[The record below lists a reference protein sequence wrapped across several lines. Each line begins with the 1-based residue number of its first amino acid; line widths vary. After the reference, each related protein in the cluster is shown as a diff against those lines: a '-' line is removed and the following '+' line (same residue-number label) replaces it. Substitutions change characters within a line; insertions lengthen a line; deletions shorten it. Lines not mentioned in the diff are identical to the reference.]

1 MELTFAVQSAAFLY
15 SLLPGILIGVIYGLF
30 KLLRTVFNFSNVM
43 TFAADVA
50 FMIISAVL
58 IYLYILAFL
67 SGYVR
72 LYLLPGILAG
82 FLAYRLTL
90 GKLLCKV
97 YRPFFMLLKRLFS
110 AVSKKIKIFAKKV
123 LKKLRG
129 LLYNRQAG

>member
-15 SLLPGILIGVIYGLF
+15 SLLPGVLIGVIYGLF

>member
-15 SLLPGILIGVIYGLF
+15 SLLPGVLIGVIYGLF

-97 YRPFFMLLKRLFS
+97 YRPFFVLLKRVFS

-123 LKKLRG
+123 LKKLRS

>member
-123 LKKLRG
+123 LKKLRS

>member
-1 MELTFAVQSAAFLY
+1 MELSFEVQSAAFLY
-15 SLLPGILIGVIYGLF
+15 SLLPGVLIGVIYGLF

-97 YRPFFMLLKRLFS
+97 YRPFFVLLKRVFS

>member
-97 YRPFFMLLKRLFS
+97 YRPFFALLKRVFS

>member
-15 SLLPGILIGVIYGLF
+15 SLLPGVLIGVIYGLF

-43 TFAADVA
+43 TFAADIA

-97 YRPFFMLLKRLFS
+97 YRPFFALLKRVFS
-110 AVSKKIKIFAKKV
+110 AASKKIKIFAKKV
-123 LKKLRG
+123 LKKLRS
-129 LLYNRQAG
+129 LLYNR

>member
-15 SLLPGILIGVIYGLF
+15 SLLPGVLIGVIYGLF

-97 YRPFFMLLKRLFS
+97 YRPFFALLKRVFS